1 MVRQLHVEYAGKDC
15 ACRVLATVFP
25 EGYTSARTF
34 LRTEMRRS
42 SARPRRAIRVV
53 VADRTRM
60 NCELVATSLRAS
72 SRRFDVVGS
81 ATSASELRKILN
93 QESPEVALIS
103 SHLEDGP
110 GAGFD
115 VVREVRNSF
124 PLTRPII
131 LLDSM
136 EPRMIIRSFQVGAKG
151 IFSRDKSI
159 DTLRKCIEVVDSGQI
174 WASTSELQI
183 LLEMVARRSRLGPM
197 SPKGTKILSGK
208 ENEIA
213 NLVTEGL
220 RNSEIAEKLSLST
233 HTVKNYLYRVYD
245 KLGISS
251 RVELVTYILTP
262 EAPEPRGIP
271 IEHRR

>member
-1 MVRQLHVEYAGKDC
+1 
-15 ACRVLATVFP
+15 
-25 EGYTSARTF
+25 
-34 LRTEMRRS
+34 
-42 SARPRRAIRVV
+42 
-53 VADRTRM
+53 M

-81 ATSASELRKILN
+81 AVSASELRKILN
-93 QESPEVALIS
+93 QQSPEVALIS
-103 SHLEDGP
+103 SQLEDGLA
-110 GAGFD
+110 AGFD
-115 VVREVRNSF
+115 VVREIRSSF
-124 PLTRPII
+124 PGTRPII

-136 EPRMIIRSFQVGAKG
+136 EPRMVIRSFQVGAKG

-159 DTLRKCIEVVDSGQI
+159 ETLHKCIEVVDSGQI

-183 LLEMVARRSRLGPM
+183 VLEMIARRSRLGPM
-197 SPKGTKILSGK
+197 TSKGTKILSGK
-208 ENEIA
+208 ETEIA

-220 RNSEIAEKLSLST
+220 SNGEIAEKLALST

-262 EAPEPRGIP
+262 EAAEPRGLP
-271 IEHRR
+271 IEHY